1 MPFWNKKEEPLRNA
15 ILDTDQELRRLRRKY
30 EMLLEREL
38 QIARMNKSR
47 RRKSKSNYAKIATAY
62 YSLYMINETQWKLQ
76 DIAVNNEFNQAMN
89 DLDKAFRAVNKLEGR
104 IGDVAVEKIVKDLNK
119 MEGYAQFRDENY
131 EETYDAIDKYIQNS
145 VAQPE
150 NLVNNDVIEH
160 LINDE
165 DCLEDCLENLEGI
178 QKDMETLNDD
188 IYKELSKMNDKNE
201 STTSTTVAEDK
212 KETEPMKKPNFDGQ
226 LY

>member
-1 MPFWNKKEEPLRNA
+1 MPFWNKKEESLRSV

-38 QIARMNKSR
+38 QIARVNKSR

-62 YSLYMINETQWKLQ
+62 YSLYMINETQWRLQ

-119 MEGYAQFRDENY
+119 MEGYAEFRDDNY
-131 EETYDAIDKYIQNS
+131 TETYNAIDKYIQNS

-160 LINDE
+160 LINEE

-188 IYKELSKMNDKNE
+188 IYKELNKMEDRNKNTSSE
-201 STTSTTVAEDK
+201 SVTEET
-212 KETEPMKKPNFDGQ
+212 KEPEKKPEFDGQ